1 MELENFDQVVNI
13 DTVDVT
19 VGQSSQVNH
28 RLSQS
33 SFFPAGVSTDI
44 IFPKEGENFSIL
56 DDLQGA
62 GNNEDEVR
70 DALTL
75 PDDEVPGG
83 TVGHPE
89 VGGERAEATITGQ
102 SECWVSVED
111 SPEDS
116 NMSL

>member
-19 VGQSSQVNH
+19 VGEGSQVNH

-33 SFFPAGVSTDI
+33 SFLPAGVSTDI
-44 IFPKEGENFSIL
+44 IFPQEGEDFSVL
-56 DDLQGA
+56 DHLKRPGDH
-62 GNNEDEVR
+62 EDEVR

>member
-33 SFFPAGVSTDI
+33 SFFPAGVSTDV
-44 IFPKEGENFSIL
+44 IFPQEGQNFSIL
-56 DDLQGA
+56 YDLQGA
-62 GNNEDEVR
+62 GNNEDEVG
-70 DALTL
+70 DALPL

-83 TVGHPE
+83 AVSHPE
-89 VGGERAEATITGQ
+89 VGGERAETTITGQ
-102 SECWVSVED
+102 SEGWMSVED
-111 SPEDS
+111 SPGDS
-116 NMSL
+116 